1 MLRPQVIAVHPDY
14 LFRAEILEYMQANW
28 LQLSDVGRHDLVA
41 GLIRETSFERALDEM
56 ALMKSEG
63 IRVQPWLYDLIVY
76 ALGEQAEFDEALR
89 ILKARI
95 GEGDV
100 NISGALWTYL
110 LDVGSEAVH
119 VCSSPDSSYLILH

>member
-1 MLRPQVIAVHPDY
+1 MLRLQVIAVHPDY
-14 LFRAEILEYMQANW
+14 LFRAEILEYMQASW

-41 GLIRETSFERALDEM
+41 GLVRETSFERALDEM

-63 IRVQPWLYDLIVY
+63 IKVQPWLYDLIIY
-76 ALGEQAEFDEALR
+76 ALAEQAEFDEALR

-119 VCSSPDSSYLILH
+119 VC